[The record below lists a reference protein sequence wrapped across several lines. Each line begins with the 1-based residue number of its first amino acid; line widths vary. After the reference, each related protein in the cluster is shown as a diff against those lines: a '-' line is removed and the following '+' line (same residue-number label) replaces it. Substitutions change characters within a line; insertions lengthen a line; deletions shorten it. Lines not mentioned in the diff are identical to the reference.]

1 LLAFAAAKKQINGCL
16 ILKEAF
22 PVLQVKNWF
31 KSAYALKRITSATE
45 IINTVF
51 LRVALFTDG
60 LFPDVV
66 GGMQKHSFYLAKYFA
81 MNGLQVDLYYMA
93 PSKTHDKAIKAFA
106 PEIAHHIHPIFV
118 PFLKRLPLPGH
129 YIMESRAFSIALYHQ
144 MTKRPPVDFIY
155 AQGFT
160 GWMAAEMSM
169 KGKLKTPLF
178 VNLHGLEMFQPVFGF
193 KAKLQQ
199 KMLQGPAKF
208 ILKNADFAYSLGG
221 RLTDILKQLTTP
233 KKIIVQSIGLDK
245 NWMSDSIPQTKT
257 PRQFVFVGRPEKR
270 KGMDL
275 LSELMQ
281 KADSNTAH
289 FHIVGNWNSSERIK
303 GNQVTYHGLIKE
315 ESKLQQIL
323 DNAQVLICPS
333 YSEGMPTVILEAM
346 SRGLAVIATDVGA
359 VCELVSSKTGW
370 LISPG
375 KSDELLTAYNEALTG
390 VGLEEKQRNA
400 QALISSKFTWDKVI
414 ANTIADIEKVL
425 KPALSEVSTKNE

>member
-1 LLAFAAAKKQINGCL
+1 MRFFSLKNCL
-16 ILKEAF
+16 K
-22 PVLQVKNWF
+22 PVN
-31 KSAYALKRITSATE
+31 ALKRITSATE
-45 IINTVF
+45 INKTYF

-81 MNGLQVDLYYMA
+81 MSGLQVDLYYMA
-93 PSKTHDKAIKAFA
+93 PSKAHDKALKAFA
-106 PEIAHHIHPIFV
+106 PEIAQNIHAIYV
-118 PFLKRLPLPGH
+118 PFVKRLPLPGH
-129 YIMESRAFSIALYHQ
+129 YIMESRAFSIALYNQ
-144 MTKRPPVDFIY
+144 LKKRPPVDFIY

-160 GWMAAEMSM
+160 GWMPAEMRM

-199 KMLQGPAKF
+199 KMLQGSAKF
-208 ILKNADFAYSLGG
+208 IIKNADFVYSLGG
-221 RLTDILKQLTTP
+221 KLTDILKQLTAP
-233 KKIIVQSIGLDK
+233 EKIIVQSIGLDN
-245 NWMSDSIPQTKT
+245 NWLSDSISQPKT
-257 PRQFVFVGRPEKR
+257 PPQFVFVGRPEKR

-281 KADSNTAH
+281 KTDSEKAH
-289 FHIVGNWNSSERIK
+289 FHIVGNWKSSEKFK
-303 GNQVTYHGLIKE
+303 GNYVTYHGLIKE

-370 LISPG
+370 LVTPG
-375 KSDELLTAYNEALTG
+375 KSDELFIAFNEALTG
-390 VGLEEKQRNA
+390 AGLEEKQRNA
-400 QALISSKFTWDKVI
+400 QALIAEKFIWDKVI
-414 ANTIADIEKVL
+414 SNTIADIEKLVD
-425 KPALSEVSTKNE
+425 PALSEVKIQNN

>member
-1 LLAFAAAKKQINGCL
+1 
-16 ILKEAF
+16 
-22 PVLQVKNWF
+22 
-31 KSAYALKRITSATE
+31 
-45 IINTVF
+45 

-93 PSKTHDKAIKAFA
+93 PSKLHDKAIKAFS
-106 PEIAHHIHPIFV
+106 PEIAQNINPIYVAFV
-118 PFLKRLPLPGH
+118 KRLPLPGH
-129 YIMESRAFSIALYHQ
+129 YIMESRAFSISLYNEMKKQ
-144 MTKRPPVDFIY
+144 PPVDFIY

-160 GWMAAEMSM
+160 GWMAAEMRM
-169 KGKLKTPLF
+169 KGKLKTPLI

-199 KMLQGPAKF
+199 KMLQGPARF

-233 KKIIVQSIGLDK
+233 DKIIVQSIGLDK
-245 NWMSDSIPQTKT
+245 NWVSTTIPQSTT
-257 PRQFVFVGRPEKR
+257 PRQFVFIGRPEKR

-275 LSELMQ
+275 LSALIQ
-281 KADSNTAH
+281 KTDSKTAH
-289 FHIVGNWNSSERIK
+289 FHIVGGWNSSEKIK
-303 GNQVTYHGLIKE
+303 GNQVTYHGLVKE
-315 ESKLQQIL
+315 ELKLQQIL

-359 VCELVSSKTGW
+359 VSELVSSNTGW

-375 KSDELLTAYNEALTG
+375 NGDELLSAFNEALTKP
-390 VGLEEKQRNA
+390 GLEEKQRNA
-400 QALISSKFTWDKVI
+400 QKLIAEKFTWDKVI
-414 ANTIADIEKVL
+414 SCTIADIKTKL
-425 KPALSEVSTKNE
+425 KTFENELTNLKN